1 MVPIFNSLRVIHPK
15 GVSEVEMWSYSLVDR
30 DAPPDVKVWLSS
42 QSTRTFGPAGSFEQ
56 DDAGNWAAVTR
67 SSSGVQARQYSLNM
81 QIGAGHE
88 ERSGRVPGELGLTAS
103 EINQRGF
110 YLRWMQDM
118 FEEVRS

>member
-1 MVPIFNSLRVIHPK
+1 
-15 GVSEVEMWSYSLVDR
+15 MWSYSLVDR